1 VSGARLASSEPET
14 PRPTS
19 SSGPDTGVRVAGER
33 TALVLEDDEAMGI
46 AIADALADR
55 GWDATVVDTLGAA
68 RATIRDAHPTLLV
81 LDLTLKD
88 EFGATLLDELA
99 GRDDAPA
106 TVIVSGFGLAPLVAA
121 RYEVELVN
129 KPFSVDAFI
138 DAVERARG
146 EGKRPRAT
154 D

>member
-1 VSGARLASSEPET
+1 MG
-14 PRPTS
+14 
-19 SSGPDTGVRVAGER
+19 
-33 TALVLEDDEAMGI
+33 TAIVEALED
-46 AIADALADR
+46 R
-55 GWDATVVDTLGAA
+55 GYRSMLVDTLTAA
-68 RATIRDAHPTLLV
+68 RDALSRTRPALLV

-129 KPFSVDAFI
+129 KPFDVDKFL
-138 DAVERARG
+138 DAVERARRDA
-146 EGKRPRAT
+146 KKPRAT

>member
-1 VSGARLASSEPET
+1 MLFRS
-14 PRPTS
+14 
-19 SSGPDTGVRVAGER
+19 
-33 TALVLEDDEAMGI
+33 LVLEDDEAMGT
-46 AIADALADR
+46 AIADALEER
-55 GWDATVVDTLGAA
+55 GYDAIVVDTLASA
-68 RATIRDAHPTLLV
+68 RSALHDARPAILV
-81 LDLTLKD
+81 LDLTLKE

-129 KPFSVDAFI
+129 KPFNVDAFL
-138 DAVERARG
+138 DAVERA
-146 EGKRPRAT
+146 KREQKKPRAV

>member
-1 VSGARLASSEPET
+1 VNERANV
-14 PRPTS
+14 RPH
-19 SSGPDTGVRVAGER
+19 
-33 TALVLEDDEAMGI
+33 ALVLEDDEAMGT
-46 AIADALADR
+46 ALADALHEG
-55 GWDATVVDTLGAA
+55 GWQTQIVGTLSAA
-68 RATIRDAHPTLLV
+68 RTALRNVHPTLLV
-81 LDLTLKD
+81 LDLTLEG

-129 KPFSVDAFI
+129 KPFSVDALL
-138 DAVERARG
+138 DAVERARR
-146 EGKRPRAT
+146 EGRTPRPK